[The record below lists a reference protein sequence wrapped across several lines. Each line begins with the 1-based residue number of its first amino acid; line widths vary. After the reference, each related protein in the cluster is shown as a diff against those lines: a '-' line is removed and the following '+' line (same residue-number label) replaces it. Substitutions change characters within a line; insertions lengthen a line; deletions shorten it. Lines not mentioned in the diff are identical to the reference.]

1 MEAIGYLLIYF
12 LKGGRLPW
20 MGYREENMRERF
32 KKIGLSK
39 QHLNIT
45 GLCRDIPREMAVYLR
60 YVRALRFTETPD
72 YNYLRSEHF
81 QSILLEPLVT
91 GRSLMRSSLISRD
104 QVEDD
109 VFDWMTLTT
118 FCSSPYLDHPPKA
131 AKVLGTLGSRSH
143 REELCP
149 QEETRRSRSWNI
161 ESSAGVSA
169 GDLSS
174 PLVSQMDSSSG
185 SGMCSTEKETRA
197 TYSVSQ
203 STVILRTEAA
213 SHAVTPRPPSQSSRE
228 ADQEQEQVTLE
239 EGIIQPVSCS
249 SCFSFIHKFKI
260 KF

>member
-39 QHLNIT
+39 QHLNISS
-45 GLCRDIPREMAVYLR
+45 LCRDIPREMAIYLR

-81 QSILLEPLVT
+81 SKLIVT
-91 GRSLMRSSLISRD
+91 VPDRSLMRSCLISRD
-104 QVEDD
+104 QEEDD
-109 VFDWMTLTT
+109 VFDWMTLST

-149 QEETRRSRSWNI
+149 LEETKRSRSWNI
-161 ESSAGVSA
+161 ESSAGVSS
-169 GDLSS
+169 GELSS
-174 PLVSQMDSSSG
+174 PLVSQIDSSS
-185 SGMCSTEKETRA
+185 SSVVCSTEKETRA
-197 TYSVSQ
+197 TFSNSQ

-213 SHAVTPRPPSQSSRE
+213 SRDVTPRPPSEGRE
-228 ADQEQEQVTLE
+228 AEEDQVTLQ
-239 EGIIQPVSCS
+239 EGMVGPVSCS
-249 SCFSFIHKFKI
+249 SCFPFLHKFKI
-260 KF
+260 NFSS